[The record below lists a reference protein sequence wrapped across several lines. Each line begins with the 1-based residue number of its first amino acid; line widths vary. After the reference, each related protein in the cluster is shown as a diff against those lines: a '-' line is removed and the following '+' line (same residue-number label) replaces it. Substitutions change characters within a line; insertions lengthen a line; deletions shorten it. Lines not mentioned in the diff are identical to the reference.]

1 MELGLPE
8 LIIVFAVFLLLFGA
22 NKLPGLGEGLGKAIR
37 SFKEGMRGEDA
48 PAPKSAE
55 KPPEALP
62 PASSLAPPPAEKPA
76 EPARTDGKGA

>member
-37 SFKEGMRGEDA
+37 SFKEGMRGEET
-48 PAPKSAE
+48 PAPAE